1 MLWTILNVL
10 TRQALNVLT
19 ESSNK
24 HLWGVQRFQD
34 SYKKLGPTYT
44 GSCIPQRSATDT
56 ADGSIEQQSS
66 QRWFMSGCQLME
78 LNVTCQ
84 PLQ

>member
-1 MLWTILNVL
+1 MLWRTLNVL
-10 TRQALNVLT
+10 TRQAKICLQRAAT
-19 ESSNK
+19 DIC
-24 HLWGVQRFQD
+24 GVCRDLKTRTRSQG
-34 SYKKLGPTYT
+34 LTYT